1 MEFNVNDA
9 LATIMDKLEAW
20 LERITAMLP
29 NLVLAIFAFVVFLNL
44 ARLARRL
51 FARVIT
57 RATEDVGIQRLLTQ
71 LMYYVC
77 LSVGMFVVLEILEL
91 DKAVTSLI
99 AGLGV
104 VGIALG
110 FAFQDIAANFIAGV
124 ILAFKKPF
132 NIGDVVEIDGT
143 SGVLDRTDFRLT
155 VIRTFQGQEVYIP
168 NKDVIQKKIINYS
181 ITGERRIDL
190 KIGVSYGEDLEQVMQ
205 VTLDAVKTVEGVRL
219 DKDIIFD
226 YYGFEDSSINFNL
239 RFWITFPGEPSIL
252 VIINQTII
260 AIKKAYDA
268 QGITIPFPI
277 RTLDFGIKGGT
288 KLSELNLGTAS
299 NGDRRE

>member
-1 MEFNVNDA
+1 MKFDVNDA
-9 LATIMDKLEAW
+9 LATILAKLESW
-20 LERITAMLP
+20 LEKITAMLP
-29 NLVLAIFAFVVFLNL
+29 NLILAIFCFIIFFNL

-51 FARVIT
+51 SARVISK
-57 RATEDVGIQRLLTQ
+57 AVEDISIQRLLTQ
-71 LMYYVC
+71 LVYYLC
-77 LSVGMFVVLEILEL
+77 LSIGVFVVLEILEL

-110 FAFQDIAANFIAGV
+110 FAFQDIAANFIGGV

-143 SGVLDRTDFRLT
+143 IGALDRTDFRLT

-190 KIGVSYGEDLEQVMQ
+190 KIGISYGEDLEQVQ
-205 VTLDAVKTVEGVRL
+205 QITVDAIKTVEGVRT
-219 DKDIIFD
+219 DKDIVFD
-226 YYGFEDSSINFNL
+226 YYGFGDSSVNYNL
-239 RFWITFPGEPSIL
+239 RFWITFPGEPNIL
-252 VIINQTII
+252 TITNQVFI
-260 AIKKAYDA
+260 AIKKAYDNHD
-268 QGITIPFPI
+268 ITIPFPI

-288 KLSELNLGTAS
+288 KLSELDLGAAL
-299 NGDRRE
+299 NGK

>member
-1 MEFNVNDA
+1 MEFDVNDA
-9 LATIMDKLEAW
+9 LSTILTKIDSW
-20 LERITAMLP
+20 LEQVAAMLP
-29 NLVLAIFAFVVFLNL
+29 NLVLATFLFIVFLNL

-51 FARVIT
+51 FARIIRKAV
-57 RATEDVGIQRLLTQ
+57 EDVSIQRLLTQ
-71 LMYYVC
+71 LVYYLC
-77 LSVGMFVVLEILEL
+77 LSIGVFVVLEILDL

-110 FAFQDIAANFIAGV
+110 FAFQDIAANFIGGI

-143 SGVLDRTDFRLT
+143 IGALDRTDFRLT

-168 NKDVIQKKIINYS
+168 NKDVIQKKIINYT

-190 KIGVSYGEDLEQVMQ
+190 QIGVSYGEDLERVQKI
-205 VTLDAVKTVEGVRL
+205 TLDAIKTVEGVRT

-226 YYGFEDSSINFNL
+226 YYGFGDSSVNYNL
-239 RFWITFPGEPSIL
+239 RFWIYFPGEINIL
-252 VIINQTII
+252 VIINQVFI

-268 QGITIPFPI
+268 HDITIPFPI

-288 KLSELNLGTAS
+288 MLSELNLAAAL
-299 NGDRRE
+299 NGK

>member
-1 MEFNVNDA
+1 MKFNVNDA
-9 LATIMDKLEAW
+9 LATILAKLESW
-20 LERITAMLP
+20 MEKITVMLP
-29 NLVLAIFAFVVFLNL
+29 NLILAIFLFIVFLNL

-51 FARVIT
+51 FARVISK
-57 RATEDVGIQRLLTQ
+57 AVDDVSIQRLLTQ
-71 LMYYVC
+71 LLYYLC
-77 LSVGMFVVLEILEL
+77 LSIGVFVVLEILDL

-110 FAFQDIAANFIAGV
+110 FAFQDIAANFIGGV

-143 SGVLDRTDFRLT
+143 IGALDRTDFRLT

-181 ITGERRIDL
+181 VTGERRIDL
-190 KIGVSYGEDLEQVMQ
+190 QIGVSYGEDLERVQQ
-205 VTLDAVKTVEGVRL
+205 ITLDAIKTVEGVRT

-226 YYGFEDSSINFNL
+226 YYGFGDSSINYNL
-239 RFWITFPGEPSIL
+239 RFWIPFPGEPSIL
-252 VIINQTII
+252 VIINQVFI

-268 QGITIPFPI
+268 HDITIPFPI

-288 KLSELNLGTAS
+288 MLSELNLAAAL
-299 NGDRRE
+299 NGK

>member
-288 KLSELNLGTAS
+288 KLSELNLGAAL
-299 NGDRRE
+299 NGNSKE

>member
-1 MEFNVNDA
+1 MKFDVNAA
-9 LATIMDKLEAW
+9 LQTILTKLETW
-20 LERITAMLP
+20 LEKIADMLP
-29 NLVLAIFAFVVFLNL
+29 NVVLAILVFVIFLNL
-44 ARLARRL
+44 ARLVRRL
-51 FARVIT
+51 FSKVISK
-57 RATEDVGIQRLLTQ
+57 AIDDLSIQRLLTQ
-71 LMYYVC
+71 LIYYLC
-77 LSVGMFVVLEILEL
+77 LSVGVFVVLEILEL

-104 VGIALG
+104 AGIALG
-110 FAFQDIAANFIAGV
+110 FAFQDIAANFIAGI

-132 NIGDVVEIDGT
+132 NVGDVVEIDGT
-143 SGVLDRTDFRLT
+143 IGHLNRTDFRLT

-190 KIGVSYGEDLEQVMQ
+190 KIGISYGEDLERVQQ
-205 VTLDAVKTVEGVRL
+205 VTLDAVKTVEGVRI

-239 RFWITFPGEPSIL
+239 RFWITFPGEPTIL
-252 VIINQTII
+252 QIINQVFI
-260 AIKKAYDA
+260 AIKQAYDSHD
-268 QGITIPFPI
+268 ITIPFPI

-288 KLSELNLGTAS
+288 KLSELNLGVALNGSS
-299 NGDRRE
+299 NE

>member
-1 MEFNVNDA
+1 MNDA

>member
-1 MEFNVNDA
+1 MEFNVNNA
-9 LATIMDKLEAW
+9 LATILEKLEAW

-29 NLVLAIFAFVVFLNL
+29 NLLLAIFAFVIFLNL
-44 ARLARRL
+44 ARLGRRL
-51 FARVIT
+51 FARVIR
-57 RATEDVGIQRLLTQ
+57 RAIDDLGIQRLLTQ
-71 LMYYVC
+71 LVYYLC

-104 VGIALG
+104 VGIAIG
-110 FAFQDIAANFIAGV
+110 FAFQDIAANFIAGI

-132 NIGDVVEIDGT
+132 NIGDVVEIDNTIGT
-143 SGVLDRTDFRLT
+143 LDRTDFRLT

-168 NKDVIQKKIINYS
+168 NKDFIQKKIINYS

-190 KIGVSYGEDLEQVMQ
+190 KIGISYGEDLEKVMQ
-205 VTLDAVKTVEGVRL
+205 VTLEAVRTVEGVRL

-239 RFWITFPGEPSIL
+239 RFWITFPGEPTIL
-252 VIINQTII
+252 TITNRTFI
-260 AIKKAYDA
+260 AIKQAYDD

-288 KLSELNLGTAS
+288 KLSELNLGAAL
-299 NGDRRE
+299 NGK

>member
-1 MEFNVNDA
+1 MKFDVNSALQTIFNKID
-9 LATIMDKLEAW
+9 IW
-20 LERITAMLP
+20 LEKLTAMLP
-29 NLVLAIFAFVVFLNL
+29 NLVLAILTFVIFLNL
-44 ARLARRL
+44 ARLGRRL
-51 FARVIT
+51 FARIIG
-57 RATEDVGIQRLLTQ
+57 RATEDVSIQRLLTQ
-71 LMYYVC
+71 LVYYLG
-77 LSVGMFVVLEILEL
+77 LSLGVFVVLEILEL

-143 SGVLDRTDFRLT
+143 IGALDRTDFRLT

-168 NKDVIQKKIINYS
+168 NKDVIQKKIINYT

-190 KIGVSYGEDLEQVMQ
+190 KIGISYGEDLEQVQQ
-205 VTLDAVKTVEGVRL
+205 VTLDAVKTVEGVRT

-226 YYGFEDSSINFNL
+226 YYEFEDSSINFNL
-239 RFWITFPGEPSIL
+239 RFWITFPGEPTIL
-252 VIINQTII
+252 QIINQVFI

-268 QGITIPFPI
+268 HDITIPFPI
-277 RTLDFGIKGGT
+277 RTLDFGVKGGT
-288 KLSELNLGTAS
+288 KLSELNLGAAL
-299 NGDRRE
+299 NGNGKD

>member
-1 MEFNVNDA
+1 MKFNVNDA
-9 LATIMDKLEAW
+9 LATILAKLESW
-20 LERITAMLP
+20 MEKITVMLP
-29 NLVLAIFAFVVFLNL
+29 NLILAIFLFIVFLNL

-51 FARVIT
+51 FARVISK
-57 RATEDVGIQRLLTQ
+57 AVEDISIQRLLTQ
-71 LMYYVC
+71 LVYYLC
-77 LSVGMFVVLEILEL
+77 LSIGVFVVLEILEL

-110 FAFQDIAANFIAGV
+110 FAFQDIAANFIGGV

-143 SGVLDRTDFRLT
+143 IGALDRTDFRLT

-168 NKDVIQKKIINYS
+168 NKDVIQKKIVNYT

-190 KIGVSYGEDLEQVMQ
+190 QIGISYGEDLEQVQ
-205 VTLDAVKTVEGVRL
+205 QITLDAVKTVEGVRT

-226 YYGFEDSSINFNL
+226 YYGFGDSSVNYNL
-239 RFWITFPGEPSIL
+239 RFWIYFPGDINIL
-252 VIINQTII
+252 VIINQVFI

-268 QGITIPFPI
+268 HDITIPFPI

-288 KLSELNLGTAS
+288 MLSELNLAAAL
-299 NGDRRE
+299 NGK

>member
-9 LATIMDKLEAW
+9 LATIMEKLEAW

-51 FARVIT
+51 FARVMA
-57 RATEDVGIQRLLTQ
+57 RATNDVGIQRLLTQ
-71 LMYYVC
+71 LLYYVC

-132 NIGDVVEIDGT
+132 NVGDVVEIDGT

-239 RFWITFPGEPSIL
+239 RFWITFPGEPTIL
-252 VIINQTII
+252 TIINQTII

-288 KLSELNLGTAS
+288 KLSELNLGAAL
-299 NGDRRE
+299 NGDGKK